1 MYNDERDEWE
11 EDKMTKPIIGITTL
25 MIEDE
30 RFVLNKKNNEA
41 IQQAG
46 GVPIMLPHECEHV
59 ERYAEMID
67 GLLLTGGHD
76 VDPYYYGEE
85 PHEKISELTPTRDAF
100 ELALTQ
106 LMLAKNKPV
115 FGICRGSQM
124 LNVAAGGTLI
134 QDIPSA
140 VPDAIQHVQTTKPD
154 YPIHSIRLLEQSKLG
169 TTLEKEAVR
178 VNSFHHQA
186 VKELGDGFYA
196 TAWASDGII
205 EAIESANYKFA
216 LGVQWHPELT
226 INADGEQS
234 NRLFEAFIEACRVP

>member
-1 MYNDERDEWE
+1 
-11 EDKMTKPIIGITTL
+11 MTKPIIGITTL
-25 MIEDE
+25 MIENKHFE
-30 RFVLNKKNNEA
+30 LNKKNNEA

-46 GVPIMLPHECEHV
+46 GVPIMLPHEIDHV
-59 ERYAEMID
+59 ERYADMID

-85 PHEKISELTPTRDAF
+85 PHKKISELTPERDAF
-100 ELALTQ
+100 EFALTQ

-124 LNVAAGGTLI
+124 LNVAAGGSLV

-140 VPDAIQHVQTTKPD
+140 FPDAIQHVQTTKPD
-154 YPIHSIRLLEQSKLG
+154 YPIHSIRVLEQSKLG
-169 TTLEKEAVR
+169 EILGKEVVR

-196 TAWASDGII
+196 AAWASDGII
-205 EAIESANYKFA
+205 EAIESAKYTFA
-216 LGVQWHPELT
+216 VGVQWHPELT

-234 NRLFEAFIEACRVP
+234 NQLFEAFIEACQVK